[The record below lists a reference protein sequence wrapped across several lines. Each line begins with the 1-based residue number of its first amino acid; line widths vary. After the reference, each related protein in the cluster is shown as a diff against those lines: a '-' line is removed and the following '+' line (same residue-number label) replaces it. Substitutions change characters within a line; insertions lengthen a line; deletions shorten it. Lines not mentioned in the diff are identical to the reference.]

1 MKITQEKI
9 DDIDE
14 MIKSNMTFEQIAA
27 SLGISEPQCISVLM
41 TVGVEHWKPKII
53 AYVIEKQNR
62 LLENQEKLLEN
73 QAKLEAKQEQI
84 DAQFKSSTRRITT
97 ADVRERLGLGIE

>member
-14 MIKSNMTFEQIAA
+14 MIEDDMTFEQIAA
-27 SLGISEPQCISVLM
+27 SLGLPEPQSLSVLM

-53 AYVIEKQNR
+53 LYLTEKQNR
-62 LLENQEKLLEN
+62 LLENQGKILDN

-84 DAQFKSSTRRITT
+84 DAKFTSSTRITT
-97 ADVRERLGLGIE
+97 TDVKKRLGIEQS